1 MNKKALISVL
11 VCSYNNSESIID
23 SIESLQI
30 QTYKNLEILLLD
42 DKSSDDTK
50 EKINYLSEKYE
61 NIRPFFNEANIGL
74 TKSLTKLINYANGEL
89 IARHDSDDISFPNR
103 FEKQLTILNEMNL
116 DFCTSRAMIMNTKK
130 LIPGFSYYLP
140 VKQVMKFKNPFIH
153 GTLLIKK
160 SLLFETFKTKYT
172 ILNDKRSTI

>member
-74 TKSLTKLINYANGEL
+74 TKSLNKLINYANGEL

-103 FEKQLTILNEMNL
+103 FEKQLTILNEM
-116 DFCTSRAMIMNTKK
+116 KK
-130 LIPGFSYYLP
+130 LNILYYDI
-140 VKQVMKFKNPFIH
+140 KS
-153 GTLLIKK
+153 IKK
-160 SLLFETFKTKYT
+160 YVSIFRYPLFFSVMSF
-172 ILNDKRSTI
+172 R

>member
-50 EKINYLSEKYE
+50 EKINYLSE
-61 NIRPFFNEANIGL
+61 
-74 TKSLTKLINYANGEL
+74 
-89 IARHDSDDISFPNR
+89 
-103 FEKQLTILNEMNL
+103 
-116 DFCTSRAMIMNTKK
+116 
-130 LIPGFSYYLP
+130 
-140 VKQVMKFKNPFIH
+140 
-153 GTLLIKK
+153 
-160 SLLFETFKTKYT
+160 
-172 ILNDKRSTI
+172 